1 MSITFIMETQRKLIT
16 ELEAKINTQKDTVRT
31 LKMQKANKKVIMT
44 AIDTLL
50 LLKSQLAAE
59 GGPLICTC
67 SFKSAKIT

>member
-1 MSITFIMETQRKLIT
+1 METQKKLIM
-16 ELEAKINTQKDTVRT
+16 ELEAKINTQRDTVRT
-31 LKMQKANKKVIMT
+31 LKMQKTDKKIIMA

-67 SFKSAKIT
+67 SLKTLK